1 MNDKFYQ
8 DYLEELKEI
17 RPCTDKERE
26 MLFGRLAAGDK
37 KAGER
42 LIEGHLIFALAIAKD
57 FKDQG
62 VLAGDL
68 VQEANLALTMAVSAY
83 QGGDLLAQAKEQ
95 IVSRLD
101 AALKEQKAEKE
112 LGEEMAAR
120 VNVLQEVSRVLAE
133 ELGREATVEELAA
146 KMQMPPGDIKE
157 IMKLAVDALSV
168 DDGYG
173 QAVDEQTKTMDG
185 QSMGG
190 QAAKDG
196 LVLPVGEEYR

>member
-68 VQEANLALTMAVSAY
+68 VQEANLALTMAVWEY
-83 QGGDLLAQAKEQ
+83 REGDFLAQAKDRILAHIQ
-95 IVSRLD
+95 AVIR
-101 AALKEQKAEKE
+101 EQKQERE
-112 LGEEMAAR
+112 TGEALAAR
-120 VNVLQEVSRVLAE
+120 MAG
-133 ELGREATVEELAA
+133 ELGREATVEELAER
-146 KMQMPPGDIKE
+146 MQTTSEEIKGM
-157 IMKLAVDALSV
+157 MKLAVDALRV
-168 DDGYG
+168 
-173 QAVDEQTKTMDG
+173 VE
-185 QSMGG
+185 
-190 QAAKDG
+190 
-196 LVLPVGEEYR
+196 

>member
-68 VQEANLALTMAVSAY
+68 VQEANLALTMAVW
-83 QGGDLLAQAKEQ
+83 
-95 IVSRLD
+95 
-101 AALKEQKAEKE
+101 
-112 LGEEMAAR
+112 
-120 VNVLQEVSRVLAE
+120 
-133 ELGREATVEELAA
+133 
-146 KMQMPPGDIKE
+146 
-157 IMKLAVDALSV
+157 
-168 DDGYG
+168 
-173 QAVDEQTKTMDG
+173 
-185 QSMGG
+185 
-190 QAAKDG
+190 
-196 LVLPVGEEYR
+196 EYREGDFLAHESKPLVCSVSPSVLM

>member
-26 MLFGRLAAGDK
+26 MLLGRLAAGDK

-68 VQEANLALTMAVSAY
+68 VQEANLALTMAVWEY
-83 QGGDLLAQAKEQ
+83 REGDFLAQAKDRILAHIQ
-95 IVSRLD
+95 AVIR
-101 AALKEQKAEKE
+101 EQKQERE
-112 LGEEMAAR
+112 TGEALAAR
-120 VNVLQEVSRVLAE
+120 VNVLQELSARMAG
-133 ELGREATVEELAA
+133 ELGREATVEELAER
-146 KMQMPPGDIKE
+146 MQTTSEEIKGM
-157 IMKLAVDALSV
+157 MKLAVDALRV
-168 DDGYG
+168 
-173 QAVDEQTKTMDG
+173 VE
-185 QSMGG
+185 
-190 QAAKDG
+190 
-196 LVLPVGEEYR
+196 